1 MNFFAMDQQ
10 DNIIVGTPMIWI
22 FVVSAILL
30 TVATFT
36 MYNWL
41 SSHEAFFRTMAPK
54 KWMSADLNIRKLTRR
69 LTANRTTDRATGV

>member
-10 DNIIVGTPMIWI
+10 DDIIVATPMIWI

-41 SSHEAFFRTMAPK
+41 CSHEAFFRTMAPK
-54 KWMSADLNIRKLTRR
+54 KWMTHDLNIRSLTRR
-69 LTANRTTDRATGV
+69 LTEKKMTDRGNGV